1 MKQSYNLTEGKV
13 VQALFRVALPIM
25 GTSLVQLA
33 YNLTDM
39 IWVGRI
45 GARAVAAVGTA
56 GFFTWLAMAFILIP
70 RTGAQVG
77 VAQAIGRGDS
87 REAKIYIQH
96 SIQLIICLALFY
108 GAILIVFR
116 KPLIGFFNLKET
128 DIINNATIYPVI
140 ISCGLLFYF

>member
-1 MKQSYNLTEGKV
+1 MKQSYNLTEGKI
-13 VQALFRVALPIM
+13 VQALFRLALPIM

-96 SIQLIICLALFY
+96 SIQLII
-108 GAILIVFR
+108 
-116 KPLIGFFNLKET
+116 
-128 DIINNATIYPVI
+128 
-140 ISCGLLFYF
+140 